1 MYAPYLYSFLC
12 RWTFKLLPRLGYCN
26 KHCSEHWSTRI
37 LSNMF
42 SSRYVPRN
50 GVARSYGS
58 SNFSFLRKLHTIHSG
73 YTNLHLIP
81 FFPYTLQYLLFV
93 DFLMM
98 SIRWYLTVVLIY
110 ISLII
115 SKVEH
120 LADTEK
126 SFHAWGKSQLIMVY
140 LLLDSVRYYCVEDFC
155 IWVYQWYWPVISF
168 LCSICV
174 WFWCQGDV
182 GLIKWPWECFF
193 LYNFLKEFQKD
204 RC

>member
-1 MYAPYLYSFLC
+1 MHHIFIHSSVDEHLNCFQDLAIVTNTAVNTGVQESFQ
-12 RWTFKLLPRLGYCN
+12 T
-26 KHCSEHWSTRI
+26 
-37 LSNMF
+37 MF

-115 SKVEH
+115 SNVEH

-155 IWVYQWYWPVISF
+155 I
-168 LCSICV
+168 
-174 WFWCQGDV
+174 
-182 GLIKWPWECFF
+182 
-193 LYNFLKEFQKD
+193 
-204 RC
+204 